1 MRGNSA
7 KPAPCAGA
15 AWMSASGATG
25 RGGSHEVENEMSQTR
40 GIFFFFGA
48 ILAASGLGTHSRA
61 AEPEFCVSCAGPPAQ
76 YRCTFSGDASI
87 TPKGGLQLYCIATLA
102 REGGHES
109 CAVDRQ
115 TAGPCAGAP
124 KVLALP
130 AGAEPGGVAEE
141 SPPPAQPAPAADPIT
156 PPAPPSGSP
165 APAAAAPQPPQAG
178 PSVETKTE
186 VPASSKK
193 WSDQSGAPQ
202 KPAGTPAGT
211 AKPEPDEKSQS
222 APATNA
228 EPVEEAG
235 KAVTEAAESTG
246 KALEKA
252 GSAVGQAAKKTWK
265 CLSTLFGDC

>member
-1 MRGNSA
+1 
-7 KPAPCAGA
+7 
-15 AWMSASGATG
+15 MSASGATG
-25 RGGSHEVENEMSQTR
+25 HGGSHEVENEMSQTR
-40 GIFFFFGA
+40 GIFFGA
-48 ILAASGLGTHSRA
+48 ILAASSLGTQSRA

-76 YRCTFSGDASI
+76 YRCTFSGDASV
-87 TPKGGLQLYCIATLA
+87 TPKGGLQLYCITTLA

-115 TAGPCAGAP
+115 TAGGPCAGTP

-130 AGAEPGGVAEE
+130 AGAEPGGVAQEN
-141 SPPPAQPAPAADPIT
+141 PAPAQPAPAAGAT
-156 PPAPPSGSP
+156 APLATSPSGSP
-165 APAAAAPQPPQAG
+165 APAAAAPQPPQDG
-178 PSVETKTE
+178 PSAETKTE
-186 VPASSKK
+186 VPASSNK

-202 KPAGTPAGT
+202 KPAGNPAGT
-211 AKPEPDEKSQS
+211 AKSDPDENSQS

-228 EPVEEAG
+228 EPVEKAG
-235 KAVTEAAESTG
+235 KAVTDAAESTG

>member
-1 MRGNSA
+1 
-7 KPAPCAGA
+7 
-15 AWMSASGATG
+15 
-25 RGGSHEVENEMSQTR
+25 MSQTR

-48 ILAASGLGTHSRA
+48 ILAVSGLGTQSRA

-76 YRCTFSGDASI
+76 YRCTFSGDASV
-87 TPKGGLQLYCIATLA
+87 TPKGGLQLYCITTLA

-115 TAGPCAGAP
+115 TAGPCAGTH
-124 KVLALP
+124 KMLALP
-130 AGAEPGGVAEE
+130 AGAAPGGVAQEN
-141 SPPPAQPAPAADPIT
+141 PPTTQPAPAAGAAA
-156 PPAPPSGSP
+156 PPATPPSGAP

-178 PSVETKTE
+178 PSAETKTE
-186 VPASSKK
+186 VPASSNK
-193 WSDQSGAPQ
+193 WSDQSGAP
-202 KPAGTPAGT
+202 KPAGNSAGT
-211 AKPEPDEKSQS
+211 AKPDPDENSQG

-228 EPVEEAG
+228 EPVEKAG
-235 KAVTEAAESTG
+235 KAVTDAAESTG